1 MNLLRKMEKSYSNY
15 KLAVILLFFLF
26 NGLAMT
32 QTDTSGLF
40 VFVIDKS
47 SRMESKS
54 FSTSLTIANMIE
66 KGISN
71 RLKDGDV
78 IMVWTYGD
86 KVDTTAFEPVVWKN
100 QEARNISNKIFMNLR
115 NLKYSRNKL
124 KSLSLNYLSSFL
136 DVKQSATIYF
146 VSDGGKPIDGIPFGS
161 LFIRISQQN
170 YERWKKEKI
179 PCLTA
184 IVLENGKI
192 TDWAIGE
199 ATPSGTVKTIAIMEK
214 KVKQIAENKQ
224 PSQAT
229 NEKPAVKSIE
239 TKETQKLLV
248 QKTNELTKIDVRT
261 NVVSNVAPILK
272 QTELKADSKPLIEK
286 REETNSFLINKVPT
300 KKVTNIVNND
310 TKVLATNR
318 LSKDKITN
326 SVETLNSLLAN
337 KNAVKTTNEILNSST
352 KINTSVNKISQIA
365 LKDSQTVVSQDSN
378 KSTKGELVGL
388 TNAIQQVISPND
400 NSNWVSEKNDAV
412 IGNTNNVGKVVNLTV
427 TQNIEALPDT
437 VKKSEYSLLRLAII
451 FGLTACILWCFGYL
465 KYRRSHRH
473 SLITRGMNKG
483 RFYKQ

>member
-1 MNLLRKMEKSYSNY
+1 
-15 KLAVILLFFLF
+15 
-26 NGLAMT
+26 
-32 QTDTSGLF
+32 
-40 VFVIDKS
+40 
-47 SRMESKS
+47 
-54 FSTSLTIANMIE
+54 
-66 KGISN
+66 
-71 RLKDGDV
+71 
-78 IMVWTYGD
+78 
-86 KVDTTAFEPVVWKN
+86 
-100 QEARNISNKIFMNLR
+100 
-115 NLKYSRNKL
+115 
-124 KSLSLNYLSSFL
+124 
-136 DVKQSATIYF
+136 
-146 VSDGGKPIDGIPFGS
+146 
-161 LFIRISQQN
+161 
-170 YERWKKEKI
+170 
-179 PCLTA
+179 
-184 IVLENGKI
+184 
-192 TDWAIGE
+192 
-199 ATPSGTVKTIAIMEK
+199 MEK

-378 KSTKGELVGL
+378 KL
-388 TNAIQQVISPND
+388 Q
-400 NSNWVSEKNDAV
+400 
-412 IGNTNNVGKVVNLTV
+412 
-427 TQNIEALPDT
+427 
-437 VKKSEYSLLRLAII
+437 R
-451 FGLTACILWCFGYL
+451 
-465 KYRRSHRH
+465 
-473 SLITRGMNKG
+473 
-483 RFYKQ
+483 